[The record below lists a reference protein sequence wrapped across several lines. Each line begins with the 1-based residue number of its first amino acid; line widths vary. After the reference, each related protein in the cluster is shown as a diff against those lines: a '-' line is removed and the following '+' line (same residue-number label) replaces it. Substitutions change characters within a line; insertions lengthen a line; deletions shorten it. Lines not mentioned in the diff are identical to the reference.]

1 MSTEFLTGADV
12 IFSYTRAQAIQDG
25 VLVDATIGDLAEVSR
40 QHFKFPVAMTASVF
54 AMIEK
59 AVNHPKHCNDWRG
72 VWHDILWMSRKNII
86 RRFDAT
92 CHLFQVTITGTG
104 RRKLHTLKAMCHPGD
119 NAEPAITIMLPEE
132 D

>member
-1 MSTEFLTGADV
+1 MTNFWTGADV
-12 IFSYTRAQAIQDG
+12 VYSYTRAQAIEDG
-25 VLVDATIGDLAEVSR
+25 VLIDATIGDLAEVTR
-40 QHFKFPVAMTASVF
+40 QHFKHPVAMT
-54 AMIEK
+54 E
-59 AVNHPKHCNDWRG
+59 AVYHLIRRAVEHPKHLNDWRG

-104 RRKLHTLKAMCHPGD
+104 RRNLHTLKAMCHPGD
-119 NAEPAITIMLPEE
+119 NAEPVITIMLPEE

>member
-1 MSTEFLTGADV
+1 MSTDLWTGADV
-12 IFSYTRAQAIQDG
+12 VYSYTRAQAIEDG
-25 VLVDATIGDLAEVSR
+25 VLIDANIGDLAEVTR
-40 QHFKFPVAMTASVF
+40 QHYRCPVAMTASVF

-72 VWHDILWMSRKNII
+72 VWHDILLMSRRNII

-119 NAEPAITIMLPEE
+119 NAEPVITIMLPEE